1 MLTTTR
7 RDQRTRRQAL
17 FTLETLDDRMV
28 LSAAAAGAAA
38 EAAGAAS
45 SHAAIVAQPH
55 EAQVAQHDAKLA
67 RMQARHEA
75 KEARIDARHA
85 ARLAAR
91 AATAPTLSASVAIP
105 LTPTAS
111 AATASTTTASTAST
125 TAPGGTSATF
135 TTSPAA
141 SVSAATPTPTPSSTS
156 TSSPGPLPANVA
168 APLQA
173 LYTEYVQAGTSFTP
187 SQPSDKL
194 LQISGDDV
202 EVSLKIAS
210 SADFDTALSQL
221 QSDGMQVNNSSA
233 SYLLIDGMLP
243 ISELPAA
250 AQIASSVNAV
260 PPPQF

>member
-55 EAQVAQHDAKLA
+55 EAQVAQHDAKL
-67 RMQARHEA
+67 ARHEA